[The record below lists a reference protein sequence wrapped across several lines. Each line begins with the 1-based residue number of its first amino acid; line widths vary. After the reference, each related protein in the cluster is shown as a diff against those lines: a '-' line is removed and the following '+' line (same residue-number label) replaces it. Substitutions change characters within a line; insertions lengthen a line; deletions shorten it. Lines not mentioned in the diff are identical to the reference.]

1 MTPSFPA
8 APLAPAFGSLK
19 GHASAYLVGIG
30 GTGMCGAAE
39 LLRARGLQVGGSD
52 RAGGARI
59 DRLSRI
65 GIRVDLEDGASPLP
79 PGTSL
84 VVASAAVAA
93 AHPQLV
99 EARRRG
105 IPVWKYAEC
114 LGALME
120 GRQGIAVAGC
130 HGKTT
135 TSSLVAQ
142 ALHRAGRDPSFVI
155 GGEVRALASSA
166 RPGRGPHFVAEAC
179 EFDRSFHRLRPQVA
193 IVTNLDAD
201 HLDYYRDMEEIRESF
216 RDFARLLPE
225 GGLLIVHE
233 DHADTFRRD
242 ALRRARVETYGVRE
256 DADWRATDAWWDAR
270 DQVTRW
276 RLARS
281 DGTEALMRVPL
292 AGHHNVLNATGAI
305 AALVEA
311 GLSLEEAAEGIAV
324 FGGVGRRMERVAEA
338 GGVLLLDDYG
348 HHPTEIRAV
357 IRAVR
362 SRWDGRRVV
371 VVFQP
376 HQASRT
382 RALLEGF
389 GSALSEADE
398 VWLPPIY
405 FARDPEEERRRVSSE
420 DVAARIALHGGKAQT
435 FASLLDVV
443 EHGTRALR
451 PGDVVVTMGAGDV
464 DEVARG
470 LAARLR

>member
-1 MTPSFPA
+1 
-8 APLAPAFGSLK
+8 
-19 GHASAYLVGIG
+19 
-30 GTGMCGAAE
+30 
-39 LLRARGLQVGGSD
+39 
-52 RAGGARI
+52 
-59 DRLSRI
+59 
-65 GIRVDLEDGASPLP
+65 
-79 PGTSL
+79 
-84 VVASAAVAA
+84 
-93 AHPQLV
+93 
-99 EARRRG
+99 
-105 IPVWKYAEC
+105 
-114 LGALME
+114 ME

-155 GGEVRALASSA
+155 GGEVRALATSA

-193 IVTNLDAD
+193 IVTNIDAD

-225 GGLLIVHE
+225 SGLLVVHE
-233 DHADTFRRD
+233 DFADTFRRD
-242 ALRRARVETYGVRE
+242 GVLRARVETYGVGR
-256 DADWRATDAWWDAR
+256 DADWRATDAWWDVR
-270 DQVTRW
+270 DQVMRW
-276 RLARS
+276 RLARA
-281 DGTEALMRVPL
+281 GGAEVLMRVPL
-292 AGHHNVLNATGAI
+292 AGHHNVLNATGAV
-305 AALVEA
+305 AALAEA
-311 GLSLEEAAEGIAV
+311 GLSLEEAAEGVAA
-324 FGGVGRRMERVAEA
+324 FGGVGRRMERVAEV

-362 SRWDGRRVV
+362 SRWDGRRVL

-382 RALLEGF
+382 RALLEDF
-389 GSALSEADE
+389 GSALAEADE

-405 FARDPEEERRRVSSE
+405 FARDSEEDRRRVSSD
-420 DVAARIALHGGKAQT
+420 DVAARIALHGGRART
-435 FASLLDVV
+435 FAGLPEVV
-443 EHGTRALR
+443 RHGVGSLR